1 MTTAGVV
8 HLRPQGVRREG
19 GVPSIT
25 LGTML
30 FVCCELM
37 FFAALISAHAIGR
50 ANLPMWPPLDQ
61 PRLPIESTA
70 FNTLVLLLSG
80 VLVTVGGRR
89 IESEDLSGRRLLA
102 WGTAAGLGFV
112 LLQGVEWVRLLGQ
125 GLTMQSS
132 AYGGFFYLIVGA
144 HALHAL
150 GGLAALGWTLRAAS
164 TVGVSR
170 DAMLAARLYWV
181 FVVFLWPVLYW
192 RVYL

>member
-19 GVPSIT
+19 GVPSLT
-25 LGTML
+25 LATML

-70 FNTLVLLLSG
+70 FNTLVLLVSG

-89 IESEDLSGRRLLA
+89 LEAEESSGRRLLA
-102 WGTAAGLGFV
+102 LGTAAGLGFV

-125 GLTMQSS
+125 GLTLQSS

-150 GGLAALGWTLRAAS
+150 AGLAALGWTLRAAS